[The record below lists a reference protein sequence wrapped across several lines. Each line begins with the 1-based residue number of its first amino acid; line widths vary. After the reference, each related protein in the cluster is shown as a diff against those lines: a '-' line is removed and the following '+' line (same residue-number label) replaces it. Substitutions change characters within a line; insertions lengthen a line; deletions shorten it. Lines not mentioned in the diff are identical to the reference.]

1 MTFLTELKRRNVIRV
16 ALFYIVAAWVL
27 VQVAETVLPLFE
39 VPAGVLRGLVILL
52 VLGFLPAV
60 ILAWIYEVTPE
71 GLKRDAEVEV
81 SEQTRQKSARKLNW
95 ATLIVAVLAIGL
107 LVSDRLLR
115 EPASPRP
122 AAGQQAGQSV
132 SEAGAMTADTT
143 SDTTADAGSA
153 IPDASIAVLPFADL
167 SPEGDQQ
174 YFSDGIAEEILNVLS
189 RIEALSVTSRTSAFA
204 FKSQSELSIPDIA
217 ASLGVRHVLEGS
229 VRKAADTIRVT
240 AQLIDARSD
249 QRVWSE
255 TFERQLTAQN
265 VFAIQDEIAS
275 AITAALASRLDVR
288 IDATP
293 GAAGGTSD
301 LDAYQAF
308 LAGRDLFITRN
319 YDNVARS
326 IEMLEQAVAA
336 DPDFER
342 ARGWL
347 AMAYIVA
354 PLWGYLDRDF
364 VALGVGAAEATLAAD
379 PANAEALAAL
389 GVARKRPP
397 VSDYVGAI
405 DYYEQA
411 IAANPQMTTAHLW
424 LALAWRELGFFDRAT
439 AAIERCLDIDPNY
452 PMCLYT
458 LAELAAMQGNHDE
471 VVARL
476 LRLFESS
483 HQDPYPAFLGI
494 IARHGDDVLLTLML
508 RELADVVG
516 PGARW
521 MVPELRRALS
531 DAAYDRDAALARFE
545 TRLRAEFPHSPGV
558 ADPYA
563 ITAWRLAFRAYDR
576 IPAEADSASWWWAVG
591 YPGLAESPNRREAM
605 IRARLPEYWREHG
618 FPPQCR
624 PIVMTSGADDFACD

>member
-1 MTFLTELKRRNVIRV
+1 MSLWAEMKRRNVIRV
-16 ALFYIVAAWVL
+16 ALFYVVAAWLL

-39 VPAGVLRGLVILL
+39 VPAGVLRGLVLLL
-52 VLGFLPAV
+52 VLGFIPAV
-60 ILAWIYEVTPE
+60 IIAWVFEWTPE
-71 GLKRDAEVEV
+71 GIRREDDLAGAEAVKRQA
-81 SEQTRQKSARKLNW
+81 SNKLNW
-95 ATLIVAVLAIGL
+95 ATLVIALLAIGL
-107 LVSDRLLR
+107 LIADRTVLQ
-115 EPASPRP
+115 PASVVTPVAESTEVAEP
-122 AAGQQAGQSV
+122 LIAQP
-132 SEAGAMTADTT
+132 
-143 SDTTADAGSA
+143 AGSA
-153 IPDASIAVLPFADL
+153 QRVQDNSIAVLPFADL

-204 FKSQSELSIPDIA
+204 FKSRSELSIPDIA
-217 ASLGVRHVLEGS
+217 ASLEVRHVLEGS

-265 VFAIQDEIAS
+265 VFAIQDEIAA

-288 IDATP
+288 IDAAP

-301 LDAYQAF
+301 IDAYQSF
-308 LAGRDLFITRN
+308 LAGRDLFINRN
-319 YDNVARS
+319 YDNLARS
-326 IEMLEQAVAA
+326 IEMLEQAVEA
-336 DPDFER
+336 DPDFVR

-354 PLWGYLDRDF
+354 PLWGYLGRDF
-364 VALGVGAAEATLAAD
+364 VALGVGAAETTLAAN

-471 VVARL
+471 VVTRL
-476 LRLFESS
+476 LRLFETSN
-483 HQDPYPAFLGI
+483 QDPYPAFLGI
-494 IARHGDDVLLTLML
+494 TARHGDDVLLTLML
-508 RELADVVG
+508 RELADIVG

-521 MVPELRRALS
+521 MVPELKRALS
-531 DAAYDRDAALARFE
+531 GEDYDRDAALARFE
-545 TRLRAEFPHSPGV
+545 ARLRSEFPESPGV
-558 ADPYA
+558 ADPYVVA
-563 ITAWRLAFRAYDR
+563 ARRLAFRAYDR
-576 IPAEADSASWWWAVG
+576 IPKEADSASWWWAID
-591 YPGLAESPNRREAM
+591 YPGLAESPHRREAM
-605 IRARLPEYWREHG
+605 IRARLPEYWREYG

-624 PIVMTSGADDFACD
+624 PVGADDFACD